1 MYNSLQEQLS
11 EIQKQINFVLTSLA
25 QLTCEKGIQKERL
38 NIVEANVKDLLAT
51 VIEITNDSETKH

>member
-1 MYNSLQEQLS
+1 MQEQLS

-38 NIVEANVKDLLAT
+38 NIVEANIKDLLAT